1 MKKVVA
7 LLVLIAAATAG
18 GAWWLYHG
26 NSGGGKCDA
35 LVDALPGFVPAD
47 GPPAVPEVAFADEAG
62 APVELVEFRGR
73 GVVLNFWATWCPPC
87 VREMPSLDRARVA
100 LANKG
105 VDVLAVSN
113 DRGGAEV
120 VRAFYRE
127 TGVAHLPVL
136 TDPAMKA
143 ARRFGVRG
151 LPTTGLIDAHG
162 RVLGHVEGLV
172 EWDSGP
178 VTAALVACLGPQKTG
193 G

>member
-35 LVDALPGFVPAD
+35 LADALPRFEPAEGMPTVPD
-47 GPPAVPEVAFADEAG
+47 VAFADEAG
-62 APVELVEFRGR
+62 APVALAGFRGR

-87 VREMPSLDRARVA
+87 VKEMPSLDRARAA
-100 LANKG
+100 LGGKG
-105 VDVLAVSN
+105 IDVLAVSN
-113 DRGGAEV
+113 DRGGAEI

-136 TDPAMKA
+136 TDSAMKA
-143 ARRFGVRG
+143 ARRFGVQG
-151 LPTTGLIDAHG
+151 LPTTGLIDARG
-162 RVLGHVEGLV
+162 RVLGLV
-172 EWDSGP
+172 MSRASSNGIP
-178 VTAALVACLGPQKTG
+178 GR
-193 G
+193 